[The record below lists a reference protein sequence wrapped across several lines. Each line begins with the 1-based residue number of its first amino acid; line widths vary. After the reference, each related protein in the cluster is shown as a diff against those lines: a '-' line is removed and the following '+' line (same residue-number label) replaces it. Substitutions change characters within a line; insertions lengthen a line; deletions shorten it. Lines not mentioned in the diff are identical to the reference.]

1 MCIPNLFKTI
11 SVGEIYLKY
20 TAQWNGIFDT
30 SSFTTHTA
38 VTLPPGNYTE
48 LGFATA
54 LDQQLNSATN
64 GAVRA
69 DYNSLN
75 NVCTIYTTG
84 DTTAFGILTDEE
96 VQAQFNNLS
105 LIHI

>member
-1 MCIPNLFKTI
+1 MPNWFKTI
-11 SVGEIYLKY
+11 GEHDVLYLEH

-30 SSFTTHTA
+30 SSVTIHNS

-54 LDQQLNSATN
+54 LD
-64 GAVRA
+64 
-69 DYNSLN
+69 
-75 NVCTIYTTG
+75 
-84 DTTAFGILTDEE
+84 
-96 VQAQFNNLS
+96 LS